1 MSMTC
6 KSSYEKMELCLKRKL
21 SVYSVISLCLMQL
34 RRPTLV
40 WFCCCFKLWGG

>member
-1 MSMTC
+1 M
-6 KSSYEKMELCLKRKL
+6 YYHLKNL

-40 WFCCCFKLWGG
+40 ACCCCFKLWGKG